1 MLTVKL
7 RLSCF
12 ATYNKSI
19 LTQSSNQS
27 TIYSSLL
34 NLQLSKP
41 VITFHINNFKRK
53 TRMETKQELRLQLIK
68 ELAECIALLTDE
80 EYTYSVDYVVNRYL
94 SGSFCI

>member
-1 MLTVKL
+1 MVEHLILEKL
-7 RLSCF
+7 
-12 ATYNKSI
+12 
-19 LTQSSNQS
+19 
-27 TIYSSLL
+27 
-34 NLQLSKP
+34 
-41 VITFHINNFKRK
+41 KRK